1 MTASFIEERER
12 RITEERGNGGG
23 ISAGD
28 RDDETERGDLDE
40 ESDSVSPFLYPS
52 SICLYQDDDIVTLWD
67 SQESQQSTPLITSS
81 QGTSASGRA
90 KKRQIVHVDSDSDES
105 EDDAFKK
112 FKKTMEGFRR

>member
-52 SICLYQDDDIVTLWD
+52 SIC
-67 SQESQQSTPLITSS
+67 
-81 QGTSASGRA
+81 
-90 KKRQIVHVDSDSDES
+90 
-105 EDDAFKK
+105 
-112 FKKTMEGFRR
+112 